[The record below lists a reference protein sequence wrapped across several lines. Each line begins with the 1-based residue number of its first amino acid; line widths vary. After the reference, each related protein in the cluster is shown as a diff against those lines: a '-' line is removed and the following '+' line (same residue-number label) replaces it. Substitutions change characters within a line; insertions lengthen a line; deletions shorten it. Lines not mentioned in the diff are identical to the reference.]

1 MAGRPSSTPGL
12 QAERTELAWE
22 RSAIG
27 FLAIG
32 AIVLFRHSGPLAEG
46 RTALAVLSLGLALVV
61 FRVGQKRG
69 RQVTARRDS
78 TGTQVVPAA
87 NTAVL
92 VIGWATACLAIA
104 IIAAVAV
111 SG

>member
-61 FRVGQKRG
+61 FRVGQTRG
-69 RQVTARRDS
+69 RQVTGS
-78 TGTQVVPAA
+78 QVVRPA

-92 VIGWATACLAIA
+92 VIGTATAGLAIA